1 MRLYLKFAVAMAVTA
16 ITAETVSADRYVV
29 DTGSPRQ
36 SISHFGASDAWAFP
50 RIGAWPDEQQ
60 EQIADWLFS
69 LETDDKGNPLG
80 IGLSLWRFNLG
91 AGSYEQGD
99 SSMIRWE
106 RRTECMLRPDGTW
119 DYTKQMPQRHFL
131 KLAKERGVP
140 YFLAFLN
147 SAPVQFTDNG
157 LATNYGRGGSIN
169 LRDDCYDDFADYMA
183 KSLKAIE
190 THDGIRFNYISPVN
204 EPDINWL
211 DTLQEGS
218 AATNREIG
226 RLVKELDKALDRHR
240 LSTEIIVMEVSN
252 LKNLIGR
259 NEHTPFAQGYA
270 LQQLFTPD
278 SAAYIDNL
286 RHVPGLIVGHSYWTN
301 TPVTFMAS
309 LRRLIRQK
317 CDSLGV
323 GFWQSEYC
331 IMDND
336 EEIGRGPKFDFTMT
350 TALYVARL
358 IHHDLVMADAR
369 SWSWWRGAG
378 EDYKNGLLRIY
389 SNDTKRTGWAVDSK
403 LLWSLGNFS
412 RFIRPGAVR
421 HEIVRYDE
429 SGAIVADGD
438 TEPYGIMCSAYRNTD
453 GSWVVVA
460 INYSE
465 EVKPFHIE
473 VPGMDGHK
481 WTMYRTS
488 DIASENLAKTGTVDR
503 DTRLAPRSV
512 STFVMK

>member
-1 MRLYLKFAVAMAVTA
+1 MAVTA

-204 EPDINWL
+204 ELDINWL

-259 NEHTPFAQGYA
+259 NEHP
-270 LQQLFTPD
+270 
-278 SAAYIDNL
+278 
-286 RHVPGLIVGHSYWTN
+286 
-301 TPVTFMAS
+301 S
-309 LRRLIRQK
+309 LRVTL
-317 CDSLGV
+317 
-323 GFWQSEYC
+323 
-331 IMDND
+331 
-336 EEIGRGPKFDFTMT
+336 
-350 TALYVARL
+350 
-358 IHHDLVMADAR
+358 
-369 SWSWWRGAG
+369 
-378 EDYKNGLLRIY
+378 Y
-389 SNDTKRTGWAVDSK
+389 SNC
-403 LLWSLGNFS
+403 S
-412 RFIRPGAVR
+412 RLTAPPIST
-421 HEIVRYDE
+421 ICD
-429 SGAIVADGD
+429 
-438 TEPYGIMCSAYRNTD
+438 
-453 GSWVVVA
+453 
-460 INYSE
+460 
-465 EVKPFHIE
+465 
-473 VPGMDGHK
+473 
-481 WTMYRTS
+481 MYP
-488 DIASENLAKTGTVDR
+488 AS
-503 DTRLAPRSV
+503 
-512 STFVMK
+512 